1 MTPFKLSAVQVRFY
15 EFETPEDGTIL
26 HIHPPKL
33 DCMEIFNKVFT
44 CESSTPKDL
53 AGVTAAL
60 LSDNEENVRITGKQL
75 MYWANVDQLGALVDD
90 FLGGLNKTKAD
101 NPN

>member
-1 MTPFKLSAVQVRFY
+1 MFKLSAVQVRLY
-15 EFETPEDGTIL
+15 EFENPEDGTVL
-26 HIHPPKL
+26 HIRPPKL

-44 CESSTPKDL
+44 DTTSTVKDL

-60 LSDNEENVRITGKQL
+60 LSDNEEGVRITSKQL
-75 MYWANVDQLGALVDD
+75 MYWANVDQLSALVDD
-90 FLGGLNKTKAD
+90 FLGWLNKTKAD

>member
-1 MTPFKLSAVQVRFY
+1 MFKLSAVQVRLY
-15 EFETPEDGTIL
+15 EFEHPDDNKVL
-26 HIHPPKL
+26 HIRPPKL

-44 CESSTPKDL
+44 YTTSSDKDL

-60 LSDNEENVRITGKQL
+60 LSDNEEGVRITAKQL
-75 MYWANVDQLGALVDD
+75 MYWANVDQLSALVDD
-90 FLGGLNKTKAD
+90 FLGWLNKTKAD

>member
-1 MTPFKLSAVQVRFY
+1 MFKLNAVQVRLY
-15 EFETPEDGTIL
+15 EFENPDNGTVL

-33 DCMEIFNKVFT
+33 EAMEIFNKVFT
-44 CESSTPKDL
+44 CETSAPKDM

-60 LSDNEENVRITGKQL
+60 LSDNEEGVKITGKQL
-75 MYWANVDQLGALVDD
+75 MYWANVDQLSALIED
-90 FLGGLNKTKAD
+90 FLGWVNNTKTS